1 MVIATLSL
9 IGFFVALYLWFWKI
23 GFIGSIACGSG
34 GCETVQ
40 LSQYAE
46 FLGLPVASYGVGGY
60 LMLFGVS
67 LLGLQPNWLERREPT
82 VALVILAGIGV
93 AFTAY
98 LSYLEAAVIQAW
110 CRWCLASAGIITAI
124 FVAALAGLREV
135 PGNRHSAVSTQP
147 SVVSD

>member
-98 LSYLEAAVIQAW
+98 LSYLEAAVIRAW
-110 CRWCLASAGIITAI
+110 CRWCLASAGIITAVL
-124 FVAALAGLREV
+124 VAALAGLRELS
-135 PGNRHSAVSTQP
+135 SA
-147 SVVSD
+147 DR

>member
-82 VALVILAGIGV
+82 VALVALAGIGV

-110 CRWCLASAGIITAI
+110 CRWCLVSAGIITAI

-135 PGNRHSAVSTQP
+135 PGQSAG
-147 SVVSD
+147 SDQRSALSSQ

>member
-40 LSQYAE
+40 LSEYAE
-46 FLGLPVASYGVGGY
+46 FLGLPVALYGVGGY

-67 LLGLQPNWLERREPT
+67 LLGLQPSWLERREPT
-82 VALVILAGIGV
+82 VALVTLAGIGV

-98 LSYLEAAVIQAW
+98 LSYLEAAVIQEW
-110 CRWCLASAGIITAI
+110 CRWCLVSAGIITAI
-124 FVAALAGLREV
+124 LVAALAGVREV
-135 PGNRHSAVSTQP
+135 S
-147 SVVSD
+147 

>member
-110 CRWCLASAGIITAI
+110 CRWCLASAGIITAVL
-124 FVAALAGLREV
+124 VAALAGLRELS
-135 PGNRHSAVSTQP
+135 SA
-147 SVVSD
+147 DR